1 MAARGGR
8 AGGGGAAR
16 LGPAGALGVGGA
28 GAAAAA
34 GLRAVLWR
42 SSVAGSAASCC
53 TGRRCFLRPLGTGV
67 PLFLFFVPY
76 HPKGFFLSF
85 FSPLLC
91 SISLRVV
98 ETPGVFAELLG
109 VECQQQTPA
118 VVKVFVAANS
128 PAAAQACCG
137 VKTNLLL
144 SVCFQTWRVEGV

>member
-34 GLRAVLWR
+34 GLRAVWWR

-53 TGRRCFLRPLGTGV
+53 TRRRCFLRPPGTGV
-67 PLFLFFVPY
+67 PLFLFFVPSP
-76 HPKGFFLSF
+76 PKGFFFSF
-85 FSPLLC
+85 FPSPLFNIPARCGSPRRFCWATWSRVSTADAGCCQGVC
-91 SISLRVV
+91 SCKQSRGYPSV
-98 ETPGVFAELLG
+98 
-109 VECQQQTPA
+109 
-118 VVKVFVAANS
+118 
-128 PAAAQACCG
+128 
-137 VKTNLLL
+137 L